1 MHTLKIKRL
10 RPGTELPVRATGAS
24 AGYDLCACLEEPLSL
39 PAGGRVRVPTGIAI
53 EMEGPEQAAAFVFGR
68 SGLGIKHGIVPSNA
82 VGVIDADYRGEIIVG
97 LSNHGGSD
105 YTIQPGERVAQ
116 MVILPV
122 LAPTVVEVEELSDTA
137 RGAGG
142 FGSTGR

>member
-1 MHTLKIKRL
+1 
-10 RPGTELPVRATGAS
+10 
-24 AGYDLCACLEEPLSL
+24 
-39 PAGGRVRVPTGIAI
+39 
-53 EMEGPEQAAAFVFGR
+53 MEGPEQAAAFVFGR